1 MSGTKIIF
9 NWSDSYDSLSHTIG
23 GNHTIVLIQ
32 YTPNLATRTYLECDG
47 INLAMEAIIKMYDL
61 KLKELN
67 PSVKSITYTIDDLYN
82 YIDSLADISALSL
95 DPTAQ
100 KYVPHDR
107 AWIKTKIFQHLK
119 SSA

>member
-1 MSGTKIIF
+1 MS
-9 NWSDSYDSLSHTIG
+9 STIG